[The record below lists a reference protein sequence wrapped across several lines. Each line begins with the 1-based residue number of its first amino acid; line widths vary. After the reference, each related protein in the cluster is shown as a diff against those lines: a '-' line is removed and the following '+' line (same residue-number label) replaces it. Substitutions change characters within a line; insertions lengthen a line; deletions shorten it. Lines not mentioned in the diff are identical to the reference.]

1 MGGAQL
7 MLKWLRTGAWSKL
20 TDVLTAIRQEL
31 QSVQPIDTASI
42 RWEKDAE
49 GMRAY
54 YTGRTGGGE
63 GLTVDEGGESAED
76 SCSGIVNVC
85 FDAEEGTLN
94 AFSLVELTGIL
105 NPEDID
111 QFHFDTTFTC
121 RKLTSSSNKKYVVGV
136 LQEALEAGEVGKCV
150 VSGMTIAPVYFTAA
164 TATFKRAKVDY
175 SRPNYFV
182 AARDGEIKIITS
194 GGVVKENNEGIPLG
208 WWQESCTVLLGSGAA
223 VPPSVLIRIGAKVDE
238 FGAYSCTLFDNG
250 LALPAT
256 GSGIAYALESSFGGE
271 LASGTVFIA
280 HRAQVVVQDGEFYE
294 DGEYVPGGEE

>member
-1 MGGAQL
+1 
-7 MLKWLRTGAWSKL
+7 MLRWLRTGAWPKF
-20 TDVLTAIRQEL
+20 TDIIAAIRQEL

-63 GLTVDEGGESAED
+63 GLTVDEGGES
-76 SCSGIVNVC
+76 
-85 FDAEEGTLN
+85 
-94 AFSLVELTGIL
+94 
-105 NPEDID
+105 
-111 QFHFDTTFTC
+111 
-121 RKLTSSSNKKYVVGV
+121 
-136 LQEALEAGEVGKCV
+136 
-150 VSGMTIAPVYFTAA
+150 
-164 TATFKRAKVDY
+164 
-175 SRPNYFV
+175 
-182 AARDGEIKIITS
+182 
-194 GGVVKENNEGIPLG
+194 
-208 WWQESCTVLLGSGAA
+208 AA

-271 LASGTVFIA
+271 LVSGTVFIA

-294 DGEYVPGGEE
+294 DGEHVPGGEE